1 MAEYGDDDT
10 DHEAE
15 PHDTVDT
22 EGPMSDGE
30 LQSVASA
37 VITDCVQF
45 CDGELSPLRAL
56 ATRYYQGKP
65 FGNEED
71 GRSQVVL
78 TEVRD
83 IIAAIIPQMVEIF
96 FGTERPVEYVPR
108 SKDQVAMAEQ
118 ATDYANWVF
127 CESNAGFLEGHSV
140 IKDGLL
146 KKVGAFKTL
155 WDESTEVKTFW
166 FENVT
171 DSGLEALQEDPDY
184 TIKRIRETGTVQRG
198 TAGPARRGIPTPDA
212 YDPTASTTPDPA
224 EQPPLGM
231 PSNSPAGAGAQ
242 GSPTASIGTAGIN
255 RQPPAPLGSLGAPKA
270 PADGAESDAPTDTGT
285 EPVHSVEGVLNRTTG
300 RLRIFSL
307 PPEEFI
313 FSREARTIDDAV
325 CVAHRTHKT
334 RGELR
339 AMGYSEADL
348 DAHSGDDTTL
358 RNNEEEIARRNV
370 IAIGDAGQTQD
381 VESGEYNDK
390 VLYVE
395 AYIHVDYDGDGIA
408 ELRKICT
415 LGNAYYVALNEPANR
430 RPFAHWSPDPEPH
443 TMVGQSIA
451 DRTMDVQKTKSMIMR
466 STLDSLSLA
475 LFPRMAIQ
483 EGQVNITDIL
493 NTDIGAPIRTRGA
506 PPASLQV
513 ITQPFVGKEALP
525 VLQYYDDI
533 TKRRTGL
540 DDGAMGL
547 DSDALQSTDPDAV
560 KAALT
565 ASQQQVQLFSRIFAE
580 SCMKPLFKLI
590 LKELVERQPRKTLMR
605 LRGQWVE
612 VDPRS
617 WDADMDVTVNVGLGK
632 GRTQEKISTL
642 LQIAGEQ
649 KDILATY
656 GPANPMVS
664 VAMYRN
670 TLAEIAA
677 LRNCKNDLAYFKVVA
692 PDWQP
697 PAPPPPP
704 QSPEM
709 VQAQAQIAIEK
720 MKTVRDLAIKE
731 QELRLKTQDQ
741 AAAQDLAIKKAA
753 MDYTLRR
760 YQIDAQFKA
769 QYTAQQS
776 EQDATETQH
785 WMDAQDQLHQQ
796 SLDTAAQ
803 GHQQALAAQ
812 QQAHDQALA
821 QNQQQF
827 EQDNAPGP
835 NAQPVGA
842 GAES

>member
-1 MAEYGDDDT
+1 VAEYEDT
-10 DHEAE
+10 GTDQEAV

-30 LQSVASA
+30 LQAVATA
-37 VITDCVQF
+37 VIQDCVQF

-96 FGTERPVEYVPR
+96 FGTEQPVEFVPR
-108 SKDQVAMAEQ
+108 GKDQVAMAEQ

-127 CESNAGFLEGHSV
+127 TQDNPGFLEGHSV

-171 DSGLEALQEDPDY
+171 DAALEALQQDEDY
-184 TIKRIRETGTVQRG
+184 TIKRIRETGKVPRG
-198 TAGPARRGIPTPDA
+198 MAGPARKAIPSPDA
-212 YDPTASTTPDPA
+212 FDPTASTTPDPD
-224 EQPPLGM
+224 EEPPMGM
-231 PSNSPAGAGAQ
+231 PSNNPAGAGPP
-242 GSPTASIGTAGIN
+242 GGPTAPIGQSGVN
-255 RQPPAPLGSLGAPKA
+255 RHAPAPIGSLGAPRG
-270 PADGAESDAPTDTGT
+270 PGSDDETQAPTDDGM
-285 EPVHSVEGVLNRTTG
+285 EPVHTVEGVLNRKNG
-300 RLRIFSL
+300 RLRIFAL

-334 RGELR
+334 RSELR
-339 AMGYSEADL
+339 AMGYSEEDL

-370 IAIGDAGQTQD
+370 VSLSDAGSTQD

-395 AYIHVDYDGDGIA
+395 AYIHVDYDGDGLA
-408 ELRKICT
+408 ELRKVCT

-430 RPFAHWSPDPEPH
+430 RPFAFWSPDPEPH
-443 TMVGQSIA
+443 TMVGQSVA
-451 DRTMDVQKTKSMIMR
+451 DRTMDIQKTKSMVMR
-466 STLDSLSLA
+466 STLDSLSLS
-475 LFPRMAIQ
+475 LYPRMAIQ

-493 NTDIGAPIRTRGA
+493 NTDIGAPIRTRGNPA
-506 PPASLQV
+506 ASLQI

-525 VLQYYDDI
+525 VMQYIDDI

-590 LKELVERQPRKTLMR
+590 LQELVERQPRKTLMR

-617 WDADMDVTVNVGLGK
+617 WDADMDVMVNVGLGK
-632 GRTQEKISTL
+632 GRTQEKIGVL
-642 LQIAGEQ
+642 MAIIAEQ
-649 KDILATY
+649 KELLSTY
-656 GPANPMVS
+656 GPSNPVVD

-670 TLAEIAA
+670 AMAEVAA
-677 LRNCKNDLAYFKVVA
+677 LKGVKNDTAYFKVV
-692 PDWQP
+692 PPNWQPPQP
-697 PAPPPPP
+697 PAPPP
-704 QSPEM
+704 SPEM
-709 VQAQAQIAIEK
+709 VQAQAQIQIEK
-720 MKTVRDLAIKE
+720 MKTMRDLAIKE
-731 QELRLKTQDQ
+731 QELRLKTAQQ
-741 AAAQDLAIKKAA
+741 AADQDLANKKAA
-753 MDYTLRR
+753 MDFTLRR

-769 QYTAQQS
+769 QYT
-776 EQDATETQH
+776 E
-785 WMDAQDQLHQQ
+785 
-796 SLDTAAQ
+796 
-803 GHQQALAAQ
+803 
-812 QQAHDQALA
+812 
-821 QNQQQF
+821 
-827 EQDNAPGP
+827 
-835 NAQPVGA
+835 
-842 GAES
+842 